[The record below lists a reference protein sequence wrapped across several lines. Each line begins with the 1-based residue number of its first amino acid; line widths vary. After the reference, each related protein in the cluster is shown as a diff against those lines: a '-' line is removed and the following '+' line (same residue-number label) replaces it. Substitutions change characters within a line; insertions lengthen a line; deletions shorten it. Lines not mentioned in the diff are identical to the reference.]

1 VKEELRDRKISLAH
15 VKGWPIPIRLKL
27 VSHEDKR
34 EFQALVKFMELASRE
49 LGRQG
54 VWDPAP
60 ESGQ

>member
-1 VKEELRDRKISLAH
+1 VKEELRYRKVALAH

-34 EFQALVKFMELASRE
+34 EFQALEAFLDLASKE

-54 VWDPAP
+54 AWEPVPHL
-60 ESGQ
+60 GN